1 MSASPS
7 AGTSAASSSNSTST
21 AVQKSVCGGAFHARG
36 LRETTLG
43 GAFHARGLRETT
55 LGGVSA
61 IVPYVSCSDVHITG
75 FNHLIV
81 EENDKLKNGFVSW

>member
-21 AVQKSVCGGAFHARG
+21 AVQKSVCGGGVHARG
-36 LRETTLG
+36 VREP
-43 GAFHARGLRETT
+43 T

>member
-7 AGTSAASSSNSTST
+7 ANSTST
-21 AVQKSVCGGAFHARG
+21 AVQKSVC
-36 LRETTLG
+36 G

>member
-1 MSASPS
+1 MSANPS

-36 LRETTLG
+36 LRETTLC
-43 GAFHARGLRETT
+43 
-55 LGGVSA
+55 GVSA

>member
-21 AVQKSVCGGAFHARG
+21 AVQKSVC
-36 LRETTLG
+36 G

-81 EENDKLKNGFVSW
+81 EENDKMKNGFVSW

>member
-1 MSASPS
+1 
-7 AGTSAASSSNSTST
+7 
-21 AVQKSVCGGAFHARG
+21 
-36 LRETTLG
+36 
-43 GAFHARGLRETT
+43 
-55 LGGVSA
+55 VSA

>member
-21 AVQKSVCGGAFHARG
+21 AVQKSGGGSFHAS
-36 LRETTLG
+36 
-43 GAFHARGLRETT
+43 GLRETT